1 MIISAL
7 RSIVKPVSLLLVI
20 ANAQL
25 YSTLPAIANKIPQAS
40 LPHAFKD
47 ASLEVVQQP
56 LPNATTAICP
66 AQLETAISTAI
77 DRPQFNR
84 ARWGILIQT
93 VNRGDLLYSR
103 DAQNYFIPASNVK
116 LFTTAAALQQLGSQF
131 QIRTSVYRT
140 LAGGLRVIGRGDP
153 SLTDIQL
160 QALAK
165 QIRQQQ
171 IRRVSQ
177 LVAEDDYFKGPV
189 INPSWQ
195 WEDIQADYGAPV
207 SSLILNQNTVK
218 LTAVPQQ
225 VGQPLRLNWSDLREG
240 MQWQIENEAI
250 AVPASKSSLINVSR
264 NSGAAVLKVTGQM
277 GIDAPSESVNLA
289 VVDPKAHFLRH
300 FWRSLAQAGITLA
313 TSPGNELMRQ
323 KERQSTLIPQEIAFV
338 VSPPLSELLVETNQQ
353 SNNLYAEALLRIL
366 GARVQLTPIARSTAE
381 IGLQNVKE
389 ILTGLGV
396 DPTGYVL
403 TDGSGL
409 SRQNLASP
417 VAIAQI
423 LRAMANSPLASVYRT
438 SLPVAGVNGTLKSR
452 FQGTTA
458 QGIVLAK
465 TGTMSGVV
473 ALSGYINPPNYEPLV
488 FSIIVNQSDQPA
500 SILRQTIDR
509 IVLFLTRL
517 QRC

>member
-1 MIISAL
+1 MKSAL
-7 RSIVKPVSLLLVI
+7 RYIVKPVSLLLTI

-25 YSTLPAIANKIPQAS
+25 YSTLPAKANKISHAS
-40 LPHAFKD
+40 LPHAYLNTSFK
-47 ASLEVVQQP
+47 VVQQP

-66 AQLETAISTAI
+66 AQLETVISMAI

-84 ARWGILIQT
+84 ARWGISIQT
-93 VNRGDLLYSR
+93 VSRGDLLYSR
-103 DAQNYFIPASNVK
+103 DTQNYFIPASNVK
-116 LFTTAAALQQLGSQF
+116 LFTTAAALQQLGAQF

-153 SLTDIQL
+153 SLTDLQL
-160 QALAK
+160 QALVK

-171 IRRVSQ
+171 IRHISQ
-177 LVAEDDYFKGPV
+177 LVADDYFQGPA
-189 INPSWQ
+189 IDPSWQ

-218 LTAVPQQ
+218 LTAIPQQ

-240 MQWQIENEAI
+240 MQWQIENKAI

-264 NSGAAVLKVTGQM
+264 DSGAAVLKVTGQI
-277 GIDAPSESVNLA
+277 GIDAPSKSVNLA

-300 FWRSLAQAGITLA
+300 FQRILSQAGITL
-313 TSPGNELMRQ
+313 SSSSELMRQ
-323 KERQSTLIPQEIAFV
+323 QDRQSSLVPQELAFV
-338 VSPPLSELLVETNQQ
+338 LSPPLSELLVETNQE
-353 SNNLYAEALLRIL
+353 SNNIYAEALLRIL
-366 GARVQLTPIARSTAE
+366 GAGVQLVPTTQSTAE

-389 ILTGLGV
+389 TLTALGV
-396 DPTGYVL
+396 DPAGYVL
-403 TDGSGL
+403 ADGSGL

-417 VAIAQI
+417 DAIAQI
-423 LRAMANSPLASVYRT
+423 LRVMANSPLASVYRT

-452 FQGTTA
+452 FQGTNA

-488 FSIIVNQSDQPA
+488 FSIIVNQSDQTA
-500 SILRQTIDR
+500 SVLRQTIDN

-517 QRC
+517 RRC

>member
-1 MIISAL
+1 MMKSAF
-7 RSIVKPVSLLLVI
+7 RDIVKPVSLLLTI
-20 ANAQL
+20 ANAQIYL
-25 YSTLPAIANKIPQAS
+25 MLPAIANKIPDAS
-40 LPHAFKD
+40 LPHASLN
-47 ASLEVVQQP
+47 ASLKIVQQP
-56 LPNATTAICP
+56 LRNATTAICP
-66 AQLETAISTAI
+66 AQLETAIATAI
-77 DRPQFNR
+77 DRPQLNR
-84 ARWGILIQT
+84 ARWGISIQT

-116 LFTTAAALQQLGSQF
+116 LFTTAAALQRLGSQF
-131 QIRTSVYRT
+131 QIRTSVYPT
-140 LAGGLRVIGRGDP
+140 IAGGLRVIGRGDP

-165 QIRQQQ
+165 QIKQQQ
-171 IRRVSQ
+171 IHRISQ
-177 LVAEDDYFKGPV
+177 LVAEDDYFQGSV

-207 SSLILNQNTVK
+207 NSLILNQNTIK
-218 LTAVPQQ
+218 LTAIPQQ

-250 AVPASKSSLINVSR
+250 AVPAAKSSLNVSR
-264 NSGAAVLKVTGQM
+264 DSGAAILKVTGKM
-277 GIDAPSESVNLA
+277 GIDAPSESINLA

-300 FWRSLAQAGITLA
+300 LQRSLAQAGITL
-313 TSPGNELMRQ
+313 SPGDELVQ
-323 KERQSTLIPQEIAFV
+323 QQDRQSFLGLREIAFV
-338 VSPPLSELLVETNQQ
+338 ASPPLSELLVETNQQ

-366 GARVQLTPIARSTAE
+366 GVRVQLTPTTRSTAE

-389 ILTGLGV
+389 TLTTLGV

-403 TDGSGL
+403 ADGSGL

-417 VAIAQI
+417 VAIAQT

-438 SLPVAGVNGTLKSR
+438 SLPVAGVSGTLKSR

-488 FSIIVNQSDQPA
+488 FSIIVNQSEQPA
-500 SILRQTIDR
+500 SVLRQIIDR

>member
-1 MIISAL
+1 MMKSAL
-7 RSIVKPVSLLLVI
+7 RDIVKPVSLLLAI
-20 ANAQL
+20 ANAQIYL
-25 YSTLPAIANKIPQAS
+25 MLPAIANKIPHAS
-40 LPHAFKD
+40 LPHASSN
-47 ASLEVVQQP
+47 ASLKIVQQP
-56 LPNATTAICP
+56 LRNATTAICP
-66 AQLETAISTAI
+66 AQLETAIATTI
-77 DRPQFNR
+77 DRPQLNR
-84 ARWGILIQT
+84 ARWGISIQT

-116 LFTTAAALQQLGSQF
+116 LFTTAAALQRLGSQF
-131 QIRTSVYRT
+131 QIRTSVYPT
-140 LAGGLRVIGRGDP
+140 IAGGLQVIGRGDP
-153 SLTDIQL
+153 SLSDIQL

-165 QIRQQQ
+165 QIKQQQ
-171 IRRVSQ
+171 IHRISQ
-177 LVAEDDYFKGPV
+177 LVAEDDYFQGSI

-195 WEDIQADYGAPV
+195 WEDINADYGAPV
-207 SSLILNQNTVK
+207 NSLILNQNTVK
-218 LTAVPQQ
+218 LTAIPQQ

-240 MQWQIENEAI
+240 MQWQLENEAI
-250 AVPASKSSLINVSR
+250 AVPASKSSRIIVSR
-264 NSGAAVLKVTGQM
+264 NSGAAVLKVTGKM
-277 GIDAPSESVNLA
+277 GIDAPSESINLA

-300 FWRSLAQAGITLA
+300 FQRRLAQAGITL
-313 TSPGNELMRQ
+313 SPGNELVQ
-323 KERQSTLIPQEIAFV
+323 QQERQSTLGLREIAFV

-366 GARVQLTPIARSTAE
+366 GVRVQLTPTTRSTAD

-389 ILTGLGV
+389 TLTTLGV
-396 DPTGYVL
+396 DPTGYAL
-403 TDGSGL
+403 ADGSGL

-417 VAIAQI
+417 VAIAQT
-423 LRAMANSPLASVYRT
+423 LRVMANSPLATVYRT
-438 SLPVAGVNGTLKSR
+438 SLPVAGVSGTLKSR

-488 FSIIVNQSDQPA
+488 FSIIVNQSDQPT
-500 SILRQTIDR
+500 SVLRQTIDR

>member
-1 MIISAL
+1 MMKSAL
-7 RSIVKPVSLLLVI
+7 RDIVKPVSLLLTI
-20 ANAQL
+20 ANAQIYL
-25 YSTLPAIANKIPQAS
+25 MLPAIANKIPHAS
-40 LPHAFKD
+40 LPHASLNASFKI
-47 ASLEVVQQP
+47 VQQP
-56 LPNATTAICP
+56 LRNATNAICP
-66 AQLETAISTAI
+66 AQLETAIATAI
-77 DRPQFNR
+77 DRPQLNR
-84 ARWGILIQT
+84 ARWGILVQT
-93 VNRGDLLYSR
+93 VNRGELLYSR

-116 LFTTAAALQQLGSQF
+116 LFTTAAALQRLGSQF
-131 QIRTSVYRT
+131 QIRTSVYPT
-140 LAGGLRVIGRGDP
+140 IAGGLRVIGRGDP

-165 QIRQQQ
+165 QIKQQQ
-171 IRRVSQ
+171 FHRISQ
-177 LVAEDDYFKGPV
+177 LVAEDDYFQGAIV
-189 INPSWQ
+189 NPSWQ

-207 SSLILNQNTVK
+207 NSLILNQNTVK
-218 LTAVPQQ
+218 LTAIPQQ

-250 AVPASKSSLINVSR
+250 AVPASKSSLNVSR
-264 NSGAAVLKVTGQM
+264 DSGAAVLKVTGQM
-277 GIDAPSESVNLA
+277 GIDAPSESINLA

-300 FWRSLAQAGITLA
+300 FQRSLARAGITL
-313 TSPGNELMRQ
+313 SPGNEPVQ
-323 KERQSTLIPQEIAFV
+323 QQERQSTLGLREIAFV

-366 GARVQLTPIARSTAE
+366 GVRVQLTPTTGSTAE

-389 ILTGLGV
+389 TLTTLGV
-396 DPTGYVL
+396 DPTGYAL
-403 TDGSGL
+403 ADGSGL

-417 VAIAQI
+417 VAIAQT
-423 LRAMANSPLASVYRT
+423 LRVMANSPLATVYRT
-438 SLPVAGVNGTLKSR
+438 SLPIAGVSGTLKSR

-473 ALSGYINPPNYEPLV
+473 ALSGYINSPNYEPLV
-488 FSIIVNQSDQPA
+488 FSIIVNQSDQPT
-500 SILRQTIDR
+500 SVLRQTIDN